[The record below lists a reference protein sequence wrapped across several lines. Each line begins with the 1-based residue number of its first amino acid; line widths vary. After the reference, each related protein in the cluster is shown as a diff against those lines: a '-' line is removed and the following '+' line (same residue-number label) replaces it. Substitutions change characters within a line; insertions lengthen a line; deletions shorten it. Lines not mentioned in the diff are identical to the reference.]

1 MDMRT
6 HTHTKDISEAFFSNG
21 PFLLLVAPLVGVS
34 VWFGAKHRPFSEKKK
49 QTQEGHLCL
58 SVISSGCFLDV

>member
-49 QTQEGHLCL
+49 TNTRGAFMSFCH
-58 SVISSGCFLDV
+58 